1 MLETILGLGAGALIL
16 LAIIWWLPI
25 ILIARS
31 DKTTGGE
38 KIVWILLVLCF
49 SWFSWI
55 LYMLIAPVH
64 RPESRA

>member
-1 MLETILGLGAGALIL
+1 MLQTLLGMGAGALIL
-16 LAIIWWLPI
+16 FAIIWWLPI

-38 KIVWILLVLCF
+38 KLVWILLVLFF

-55 LYMLIAPVH
+55 IYWLVAPVH
-64 RPESRA
+64 RPEI

>member
-1 MLETILGLGAGALIL
+1 MLQTLLGMGAGALIL
-16 LAIIWWLPI
+16 FAIIWWMPI

-38 KIVWILLVLCF
+38 KLVWILLVLFF

-55 LYMLIAPVH
+55 IYWLVAPVH
-64 RPESRA
+64 RPEI

>member
-1 MLETILGLGAGALIL
+1 MLQTLLGMGAGALIL
-16 LAIIWWLPI
+16 FAIIWWLPI

-38 KIVWILLVLCF
+38 KLVWILLVLFF

-55 LYMLIAPVH
+55 IYWLVAPVH
-64 RPESRA
+64 RPET

>member
-1 MLETILGLGAGALIL
+1 MDAILGMGVGALIL
-16 LAIIWWLPI
+16 LSIFIWWLPI

-38 KIVWILLVLCF
+38 KLVWILLVLFF

-55 LYMLIAPVH
+55 LYLFIAPVH
-64 RPESRA
+64 RPEKNP

>member
-1 MLETILGLGAGALIL
+1 MIETLLGLGAGALIL
-16 LAIIWWLPI
+16 IAIIWWLPI

-38 KIVWILLVLCF
+38 KLIWILLVLFF

-55 LYMLIAPVH
+55 IYWLVAPVH
-64 RPESRA
+64 RPET